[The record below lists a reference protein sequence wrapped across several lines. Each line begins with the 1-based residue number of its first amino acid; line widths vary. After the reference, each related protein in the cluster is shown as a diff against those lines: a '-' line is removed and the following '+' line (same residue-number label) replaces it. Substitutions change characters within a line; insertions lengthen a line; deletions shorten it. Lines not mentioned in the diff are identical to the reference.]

1 MDFTNFFNQVLS
13 IVPGSF
19 VRISYKTT
27 VPVKAQYKKEG
38 YSIEKLVDETT
49 RVGIDYHKIGPVMAM
64 EKGDEKKP
72 TRKSKIHW
80 DTKKYFLVNEETG
93 DKYLAIYPMVKNSN
107 KKETFVI
114 TTPDIIITTTD
125 ADSVKKFVNESYWD
139 KKFSYQ
145 KSIKVS
151 NILKIG
157 GYEAG

>member
-1 MDFTNFFNQVLS
+1 MDFTNFFNQVLN

-19 VRISYKTT
+19 VRIIYKTT

-38 YSIEKLVDETT
+38 YSIEKFVDETT
-49 RVGIDYHKIGPVMAM
+49 RVGIDYHKIGPVMDM
-64 EKGDEKKP
+64 ENGDEKKT

-93 DKYLAIYPMVKNSN
+93 DRYLAIYPMIKNSN

-114 TTPDIIITTTD
+114 TTPD
-125 ADSVKKFVNESYWD
+125 SVIATIDVNAVKDFIPDSYWN
-139 KKFSYQ
+139 KKFSFQ

-157 GYEAG
+157 GYVAN